1 MPSGGDV
8 ARRRGERGRTGRT
21 LPQAMR
27 GIEVPSLSL
36 IEGIAMVAA
45 ECEEEEEEEE
55 ELAPAV
61 G

>member
-1 MPSGGDV
+1 
-8 ARRRGERGRTGRT
+8 
-21 LPQAMR
+21 MR

-55 ELAPAV
+55 EELASAV